1 MGDKVSE
8 FITKQSQQVFNILYT
23 LLGITA
29 IIAAII
35 CGIMIAWAKDKP
47 DKRRTWLKGLL
58 WVFIGVVVA
67 YASVGLIN
75 VIIEFSKNNED
86 FKPKTKVVDLVL
98 TRWKYILWNSHL
110 IYYG

>member
-35 CGIMIAWAKDKP
+35 CGIMIAWAKDKTER
-47 DKRRTWLKGLL
+47 D
-58 WVFIGVVVA
+58 GVV
-67 YASVGLIN
+67 
-75 VIIEFSKNNED
+75 D
-86 FKPKTKVVDLVL
+86 
-98 TRWKYILWNSHL
+98 
-110 IYYG
+110 